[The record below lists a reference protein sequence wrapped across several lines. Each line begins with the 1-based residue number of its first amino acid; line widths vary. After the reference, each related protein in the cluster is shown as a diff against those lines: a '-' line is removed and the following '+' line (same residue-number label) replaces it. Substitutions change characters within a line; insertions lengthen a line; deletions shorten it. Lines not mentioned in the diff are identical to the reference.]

1 MVDIKLTRDEDNQE
15 ISIKSNK
22 TEKDLVVYKSE
33 DGFKFYKIKYESG
46 AKIPSEL
53 EGSWTGPAGALAAV
67 KRHLAT
73 KKATPRKV
81 VNDRFKARRAEKE
94 TINATEP
101 NTETS

>member
-1 MVDIKLTRDEDNQE
+1 MVDIELTRDEDNQE

-22 TEKDLVVYKSE
+22 TEKDLVVYKPQ
-33 DGFKFYKIKYESG
+33 DGYKLYKVKYESG
-46 AKIPSEL
+46 AKVPSEI

-67 KRHLAT
+67 ERHLAT
-73 KKATPRKV
+73 KRVTPRKA
-81 VNDRFKARRAEKE
+81 VNDRFKARRAKKE

>member
-1 MVDIKLTRDEDNQE
+1 MVDIELTRDEDNQE
-15 ISIKSNK
+15 ISVKSNK

-53 EGSWTGPAGALAAV
+53 EGSWTGSAGALAAV

>member
-1 MVDIKLTRDEDNQE
+1 MVDIELTRDEDNQE
-15 ISIKSNK
+15 ISVKSNK

-46 AKIPSEL
+46 AKVPSEL

>member
-1 MVDIKLTRDEDNQE
+1 MVDIELTRDEDNQE
-15 ISIKSNK
+15 IKVKSNK
-22 TEKDLVVYKSE
+22 TEKDLVVYKPQ
-33 DGFKFYKIKYESG
+33 DGYKLYKVKYESG
-46 AKIPSEL
+46 AKVPSEL

-67 KRHLAT
+67 ERHLAT
-73 KKATPRKV
+73 KRVTPRKA